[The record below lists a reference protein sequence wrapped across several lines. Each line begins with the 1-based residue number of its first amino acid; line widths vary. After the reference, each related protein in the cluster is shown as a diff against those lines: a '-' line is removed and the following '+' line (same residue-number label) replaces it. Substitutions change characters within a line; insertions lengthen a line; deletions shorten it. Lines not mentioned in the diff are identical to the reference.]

1 MKVIITG
8 AGGMLGRRLA
18 AEARRAGHETIGVG
32 RAAHPPAGSV
42 CDRWIS
48 GDLAD
53 PRMLEQD
60 WASLSGAAVFH
71 LAADTRI
78 YQPGRDFVRDNVATT
93 ETACAMAQRTGGRL
107 IFFSSS
113 AVYSGPH
120 TRRPVTAL
128 AESDETNPSTA
139 YGRSK
144 RMAEGAI
151 SRAGVDAVVLRLF
164 GVLSDLLPAVPERG
178 NLVQAIVRAWRTG
191 GEVVVATDAS
201 GELTVRD
208 YVLEEDV
215 SRCALAALVWPR
227 AAVGPLTVN
236 VCTGEGTTA
245 VAMVEM
251 ARKVAGKE
259 IRLRLEPH
267 PAGTNPAMVGD
278 PSTLRKLHS
287 PAPQNRVWEFWA
299 KLFSGRRPAP

>member
-8 AGGMLGRRLA
+8 AGGLLGRRLA
-18 AEARRAGHETIGVG
+18 AATRRAGHETIGIG
-32 RAAHPPAGSV
+32 RAAHPPAGPG

-53 PRMLEQD
+53 PRILEQD
-60 WASLSGAAVFH
+60 WTSLSGAAVFH
-71 LAADTRI
+71 LAADTRL
-78 YQPGRDFVRDNVATT
+78 YQPGRNFVRDNVATT

-107 IFFSSS
+107 VFFSSS

-128 AESDETNPSTA
+128 AESDETKPSTD

-144 RMAEGAI
+144 RVAEEVI
-151 SRAGVDAVVLRLF
+151 SHAGVDAVVLRLF
-164 GVLSDLLPAVPERG
+164 GVLSDLLPAMSDRG

-191 GEVVVATDAS
+191 SEVVVATDAT
-201 GELTVRD
+201 GEPAVRD
-208 YVLEEDV
+208 YVMEEDV
-215 SRCALAALVWPR
+215 SRCALAALAWPR
-227 AAVGPLTVN
+227 AVDGVLTVN

-251 ARKVAGKE
+251 ARKVAGRE
-259 IRLRLEPH
+259 IRLRLEPR
-267 PAGTNPAMVGD
+267 PAGANPVMVGD
-278 PSTLRKLHS
+278 PSLLRKRQS
-287 PAPQNRVWEFWA
+287 PVPQNRVEEFWA
-299 KLFSGRRPAP
+299 GLFSGRGPTP